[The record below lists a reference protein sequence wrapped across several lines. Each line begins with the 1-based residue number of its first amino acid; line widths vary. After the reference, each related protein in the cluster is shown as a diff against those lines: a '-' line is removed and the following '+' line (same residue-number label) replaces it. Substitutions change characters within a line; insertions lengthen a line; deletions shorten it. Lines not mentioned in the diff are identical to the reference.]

1 MIYRKVIPA
10 LFFSAF
16 NTLYSPLKGLTVQND
31 RTNPNKII
39 VIDLETTGLYPECGD
54 RIVEVGAV
62 PVIGNEV
69 LVSEG
74 FETFVDPGVPIPP
87 HITKITSI
95 TDEMV
100 RGAPPIE
107 DVLPRFIA
115 YIEDFP
121 LVAHNAPFD
130 IGFLQLYIKK
140 LGLKPL
146 TNKVIDTVILSKQVF
161 YESSRHNMD
170 AVLRRLGIEYDKS
183 LRHRSMEDA
192 YLTALSYV
200 RLRGML

>member
-1 MIYRKVIPA
+1 M
-10 LFFSAF
+10 
-16 NTLYSPLKGLTVQND
+16 QND
-31 RTNPNKII
+31 RTNAGKII
-39 VIDLETTGLYPECGD
+39 VIDLETTGLYPAHGD
-54 RIVEVGAV
+54 RIVEIGAV

-69 LVSEG
+69 LVSKG

-107 DVLPRFIA
+107 DVLPLFIA

-146 TNKVIDTVILSKQVF
+146 TNKVIDTIILSKQIF

-183 LRHRSMEDA
+183 RRHRSMEDA